1 MQRICTQVSLLS
13 CNRTSAR
20 EFETE
25 YRESCIGTHI
35 MTSTTQPDLMMV
47 VFAHSLFADRKQVLP
62 IRNSGYHIH
71 CVSRHKGLCNYFTK
85 LFFAYHY
92 KACFCFLLRNVF
104 LLACKLFA
112 ASVAISDIVV
122 RPPTKL
128 WYCCRLA
135 KVEQPC
141 LQKQFK
147 LC

>member
-1 MQRICTQVSLLS
+1 
-13 CNRTSAR
+13 
-20 EFETE
+20 
-25 YRESCIGTHI
+25 
-35 MTSTTQPDLMMV
+35 MMV